1 MRDDRQS
8 LEASTTSQHKTRVG
22 HTLGQ
27 GIRDTWAAYYTDT
40 WFSPLGDRNHAPT
53 HMAAMMNRPMKM
65 LHLEGQ
71 RQHMETTLS
80 SPRAYA

>member
-1 MRDDRQS
+1 MIARAWRPAPVSKKHEQDTPRGK
-8 LEASTTSQHKTRVG
+8 EPKT
-22 HTLGQ
+22 Q
-27 GIRDTWAAYYTDT
+27 GDADNTDT

-71 RQHMETTLS
+71 RQHMETTLPCS
-80 SPRAYA
+80 RDYS